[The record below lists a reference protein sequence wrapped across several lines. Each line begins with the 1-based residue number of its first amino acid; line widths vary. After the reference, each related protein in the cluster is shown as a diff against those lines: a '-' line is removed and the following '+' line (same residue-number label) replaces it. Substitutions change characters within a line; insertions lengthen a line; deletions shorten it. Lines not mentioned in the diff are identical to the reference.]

1 MERKKASDFP
11 PEVLTLFDD
20 YVHGTMNR
28 REFLDRASRYAVGGF
43 TALAMLE
50 ALSPNYALAQQVP
63 KDDRRIKTGYVEYDS
78 PRGSGKIRAYMAHPA
93 TGDRH
98 PGVALIHENR
108 GLSPYNEDVARRL
121 ALQGYLVIAPDAL
134 SPVGGYPGN
143 DEEGAKAFAKL
154 DPAKRNEDLI
164 TAFEAV
170 GKRPES
176 NGRVGALG
184 FCIGGEIV
192 GKMAVRYPTLAAA
205 AMFYPTG
212 TPNAADT
219 AKIKAPLL
227 VMLGEK
233 DERFT
238 PAWLAS
244 ESALKAAG
252 VRYQRRVYENA
263 QHAFHNETGP
273 RYNEAAAKDA
283 WSRTLDFFELHLKG

>member
-11 PEVLTLFDD
+11 PEVLKLFDR
-20 YVHGTMNR
+20 YIHGTMSR
-28 REFLDRASRYAVGGF
+28 REFLDRSSRYAVGGF

-63 KDDRRIKTGYVEYDS
+63 KDDRRIKAGYVEYDS
-78 PRGSGKIRAYMAHPA
+78 PRGSGKIRSYMAHPA
-93 TGDRH
+93 AGSRH

-108 GLSPYNEDVARRL
+108 GLTPYNEDVARRL

-134 SPVGGYPGN
+134 SPLGGYPGN
-143 DEEGAKAFAKL
+143 DDEAMKAFAKL
-154 DPAKRNEDLI
+154 DPAKRDEDLV

-184 FCIGGEIV
+184 FCFGGGIV

-205 AMFYPTG
+205 AMFYPTAR
-212 TPNAADT
+212 PNAADT

-227 VMLGEK
+227 ILLGEK

-238 PAWLAS
+238 PAWLGF
-244 ESALKAAG
+244 ESTLKDAG

-263 QHAFHNETGP
+263 DHAFHNEGGA

-283 WSRTLDFFELHLKG
+283 WARTLDFFELHLKG